1 MAGETQ
7 KVEELDTLQ
16 DQVEADL
23 ENSDETLLE
32 DVSDDAIEQELS
44 SEDDEKRQL
53 QERVEKLE
61 RSNKQLYQ
69 RLQKASPKPKQKAV
83 ASAPKASVT
92 HDFDMEDIVDL
103 RVSGYS
109 KEEIETVKAFARGRG
124 IASLSEAVK
133 DPFITAGIKA
143 QREAQKREDAQPAPA
158 QRTAPQRQSNK
169 SFAEMTEDERR
180 QNFEKLKAKAQR
192 RG

>member
-32 DVSDDAIEQELS
+32 DVSDDAIEQELG

-53 QERVEKLE
+53 QERVAKLE

-69 RLQKASPKPKQKAV
+69 RLQKTSPKPKQKVV
-83 ASAPKASVT
+83 ASAPKTSVT

-109 KEEIETVKAFARGRG
+109 KEEIDTVKAFARGRG
-124 IASLSEAVK
+124 ISSLSEAVK

-158 QRTAPQRQSNK
+158 QRTAPQRHSNK
-169 SFAEMTEDERR
+169 PFGEMTEDERR

-192 RG
+192 GG